1 MRSRTALVP
10 ATLLLT
16 AASLHAQDSRF
27 TFRCY
32 DLSMSPWDGDD
43 FDATGLYYVPPP
55 RIMLDSVR
63 QRPGIGS
70 GSYVIRVTPG
80 SVPSV
85 HRYAVWHTKSAGDSI
100 EFRWST
106 GHSGLTA
113 TLAAGPGT
121 MTGQAETHVDVIPS
135 PKATADFVAAPVDC
149 DAPPAYP
156 IESEP
161 PVPDGVRLVSGDSVV
176 LGENVA
182 DVRNLQVDGTRRY
195 VISVALAAPFRD
207 ATSAK
212 VSTSEGVVV
221 RISVRL
227 PPDWDF
233 DAAVVLL
240 SERYGEPKRG
250 ETTKDD
256 LQMEYIAWQNRLAT
270 AYLSRSRRIGEDWYI
285 HFLIVDPRA

>member
-1 MRSRTALVP
+1 MVYW
-10 ATLLLT
+10 TLR
-16 AASLHAQDSRF
+16 AH
-27 TFRCY
+27 
-32 DLSMSPWDGDD
+32 G
-43 FDATGLYYVPPP
+43 
-55 RIMLDSVR
+55 
-63 QRPGIGS
+63 
-70 GSYVIRVTPG
+70 
-80 SVPSV
+80 
-85 HRYAVWHTKSAGDSI
+85 YACGW
-100 EFRWST
+100 
-106 GHSGLTA
+106 
-113 TLAAGPGT
+113 PGT